1 MSHRLSRTSDRW
13 AVSHITYTV
22 RVLSPCTELISYK
35 ELSTPTQRHT
45 TSSLLRQTG
54 RLVLEGYIP
63 WFFFLQTFCF
73 MDEQVRWIAHRACRG
88 LVLHHG
94 VTRPFIGAVP
104 LSRHAQKCYW
114 TCEWVSENVT
124 SREAITSK
132 NTKSRLFRKKIWY
145 FFTHEVPITQHWDKC
160 EKNTP
165 FEKKIKEGV
174 KI

>member
-1 MSHRLSRTSDRW
+1 MPRFGAT
-13 AVSHITYTV
+13 A
-22 RVLSPCTELISYK
+22 
-35 ELSTPTQRHT
+35 
-45 TSSLLRQTG
+45 
-54 RLVLEGYIP
+54 
-63 WFFFLQTFCF
+63 TF
-73 MDEQVRWIAHRACRG
+73 MY
-88 LVLHHG
+88 HG

-104 LSRHAQKCYW
+104 LSRHAKKCYW
-114 TCEWVSENVT
+114 TCKWVSENVT

-174 KI
+174 KIKKMEKWKTSVFYKLIFEQLDIFHFLIFSNFTPTLIFFSKTCDVTLFSLSDFELKLKAKNEKLGHHWRF